1 MNNLKVGLQYF
12 EPYCINFHYCIPLLR
27 ILIKLIE
34 FKYHNFFYN
43 KENTMQYNIKRN
55 QVNLNIN
62 GLLKLDCSDHRALKL
77 LLYLNI
83 KESTG

>member
-1 MNNLKVGLQYF
+1 
-12 EPYCINFHYCIPLLR
+12 
-27 ILIKLIE
+27 
-34 FKYHNFFYN
+34 
-43 KENTMQYNIKRN
+43 MQYNIKRN